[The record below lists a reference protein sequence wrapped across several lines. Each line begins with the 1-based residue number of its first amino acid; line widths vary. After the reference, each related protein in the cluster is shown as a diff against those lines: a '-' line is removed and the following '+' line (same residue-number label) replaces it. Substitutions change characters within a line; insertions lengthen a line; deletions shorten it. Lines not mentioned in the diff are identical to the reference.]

1 MYFKNVKKI
10 FLTLL
15 VSLSFA
21 VFAQSDERD
30 VPYTK
35 ELRTFINAYFNHDLT
50 TKEQAE
56 KLYNAVSSN
65 MPADFTEY
73 QVETTLSRADYYF
86 GQYIMELYDL
96 TQLEHA
102 LDDISKEFE
111 EPEERNK
118 RIKAEASKYYESG
131 MVHGSKAMALKPD
144 DCPDAMAAYTQ
155 ALSGNIIVKPV
166 GYVLQHG
173 TKIASYARKIVKAAP
188 KSGIGWFLVSA
199 QSCYAPGIFGN
210 AKKGRQQMTTYLE
223 DEDMIC
229 EKFDRYNYT
238 CAIAY
243 TYYRQNKFA
252 EAKEWY
258 TKCLDFYPR
267 NYCALDFIKKC
278 DAKLAA
284 K

>member
-21 VFAQSDERD
+21 AFAQRDERD

-155 ALSGNIIVKPV
+155 ALSP
-166 GYVLQHG
+166 LLH
-173 TKIASYARKIVKAAP
+173 
-188 KSGIGWFLVSA
+188 L
-199 QSCYAPGIFGN
+199 
-210 AKKGRQQMTTYLE
+210 
-223 DEDMIC
+223 
-229 EKFDRYNYT
+229 
-238 CAIAY
+238 
-243 TYYRQNKFA
+243 
-252 EAKEWY
+252 
-258 TKCLDFYPR
+258 
-267 NYCALDFIKKC
+267 
-278 DAKLAA
+278 
-284 K
+284 

>member
-65 MPADFTEY
+65 MPSDFTEY

-118 RIKAEASKYYESG
+118 RI
-131 MVHGSKAMALKPD
+131 
-144 DCPDAMAAYTQ
+144 
-155 ALSGNIIVKPV
+155 
-166 GYVLQHG
+166 
-173 TKIASYARKIVKAAP
+173 
-188 KSGIGWFLVSA
+188 
-199 QSCYAPGIFGN
+199 
-210 AKKGRQQMTTYLE
+210 
-223 DEDMIC
+223 
-229 EKFDRYNYT
+229 
-238 CAIAY
+238 
-243 TYYRQNKFA
+243 NK
-252 EAKEWY
+252 
-258 TKCLDFYPR
+258 
-267 NYCALDFIKKC
+267 
-278 DAKLAA
+278 
-284 K
+284 